1 MKDES
6 SKFLDLSR
14 SKQII
19 IKIYENVDLRLFIK
33 TQNLINN
40 PQPTFASIFFAFVS
54 KINSS
59 KIYSTI
65 YLYLY
70 SFIFFIQQITKYIT
84 LVSHRGKKYFHV
96 NLIGHIFFTKNSIT
110 KTIVKKKIQS
120 RQKILFRCKKKK
132 LKKIRANSLTFE

>member
-19 IKIYENVDLRLFIK
+19 IKIYENVDLGLFIK

-96 NLIGHIFFTKNSIT
+96 NLIGHIFFYKKFNNQNHS
-110 KTIVKKKIQS
+110 KKKIQS

>member
-19 IKIYENVDLRLFIK
+19 IKIYENVDLGLFIK

-96 NLIGHIFFTKNSIT
+96 NLIGHIFFLQ
-110 KTIVKKKIQS
+110 KIQ
-120 RQKILFRCKKKK
+120 
-132 LKKIRANSLTFE
+132 

>member
-19 IKIYENVDLRLFIK
+19 IKIYKNVDLRLFIK

-40 PQPTFASIFFAFVS
+40 PQSTFASIFFAFVS